1 MEAGDCEVYWQA
13 IEPAKALMIET
24 ERSEF
29 TECDFEELAP
39 RLAEEIAKAIS
50 TKPASNPEI
59 RARALQIYLGRKSED
74 VGRELLHLCGAG

>member
-1 MEAGDCEVYWQA
+1 
-13 IEPAKALMIET
+13 MIEA

-59 RARALQIYLGRKSED
+59 RARAFRSISAERRKKATRRVAAE
-74 VGRELLHLCGAG
+74 AGFIKQV

>member
-1 MEAGDCEVYWQA
+1 
-13 IEPAKALMIET
+13 MIET

-29 TECDFEELAP
+29 TECDFKELAP

-59 RARALQIYLGRKSED
+59 RARALQIYPG
-74 VGRELLHLCGAG
+74 